1 MKTMRLKR
9 IFALFL
15 ALAVM
20 STVIVALPLTVSA
33 AETINANGATE
44 LVAIADNYT
53 NNSHQNDGI
62 TYSNKEGYLAL
73 DSKYP
78 SGIFGDLTQITRNFG
93 ASRDTDTV
101 TIDNISVAEGVD
113 TLRVYVLSREYN
125 DKTVSVTP
133 DTGDAITNTMSSA
146 PVYAKSG
153 NSNLTIN
160 GFDIPVTSSTNK
172 LTIEVGSTPL
182 LGVAYYCGKAVN
194 SGVVNVA
201 NGKFYGVKDPAGVSV
216 ANTARTGT
224 ITANTDCPAEYKEVF
239 GNNFEKVG
247 NQKLGY
253 MGYWADRNGK
263 PGTGTAKV
271 NNYEITQPGSYKILV
286 VAQGSSSNNVRFVLD
301 NADTEEN
308 VIPATQPTRSSA
320 VATDNKTD
328 LHIYYLDV
336 ELQPGLYNF
345 TFDLRERTGE
355 ETGDVKLPD
364 VYAMAIV
371 KQTFG
376 IGGVDSGYY
385 KENDQIDGAKSG
397 VIRFMQGYDGK
408 EATRYGF
415 YVVNGGN
422 GSITPGETTPVIE
435 NDVNSSSLNGSG
447 FYADITDIPEND
459 SNVYYALPFVGVDS
473 EVEYGDTISGKVDWE
488 TWVEDPYPTT
498 PAE

>member
-1 MKTMRLKR
+1 
-9 IFALFL
+9 
-15 ALAVM
+15 M

-33 AETINANGATE
+33 AETIDANGKTE
-44 LVAIADNYT
+44 FVVIADKVT
-53 NNSHQNDGI
+53 SG
-62 TYSNKEGYLAL
+62 TSNIDAPIEYLNENAYLAL

-78 SGIFGDLTQITRNFG
+78 DGIFGDLTKIEKKFSGR
-93 ASRDTDTV
+93 SV
-101 TIDNISVAEGVD
+101 TINNVSVPGGVD
-113 TLRVYVLSREYN
+113 TMRVYVLSREFN
-125 DKTVSVTP
+125 NQTVSVKP
-133 DTGDAITNTMSSA
+133 DIGGEKINTMSNA

-153 NSNLTIN
+153 DSNLTIN
-160 GFDIPVTSSTNK
+160 EFDIPVTSSTK
-172 LTIEVGSTPL
+172 QLTIEVGSTPL

-201 NGKFYGVKDPAGVSV
+201 YGKFYGVKEPADVSV
-216 ANTARTGT
+216 ANTASTGT

-239 GNNFEKVG
+239 GDNFEKVG

-286 VAQGSSSNNVRFVLD
+286 VAQGSSSDNVRFVLD
-301 NADTEEN
+301 NADTEVN

-320 VATDNKTD
+320 VATDNTTD

-345 TFDLRERTGE
+345 TFDLRERTVE
-355 ETGDVKLPD
+355 ETGYVKLPD

-376 IGGVDSGYY
+376 TQGVDSGYY
-385 KENDQIDGAKSG
+385 RENDQIDGAKYG

-415 YVVNGGN
+415 YVVNNDGK
-422 GSITPGETTPVIE
+422 ITPETAGVIE
-435 NDVNSSSLNGSG
+435 STNTEVLDGSG
-447 FYADITDIPEND
+447 FYADITDIPVDNSD
-459 SNVYYALPFVGVDS
+459 TYYALPFVEVNS
-473 EVEYGDTISGKVDWE
+473 EVEYGETFSGSVDWE